1 MPRRNNREEILTEA
15 IQLFSAVGYAGV
27 SMRDIASA
35 CGLNVGSLYHHFS
48 NKQHLHLAAMQQAF
62 AGRSAK
68 LLEVLEDSAP
78 ALDKLMRL
86 IDVLCHLISKDQTF
100 SRLIQRELLDGD
112 EIRLKNLAEQVFEK
126 PARAFNQLCM
136 QLNPQLDPALL
147 ANSIIG
153 MVLYLFQSAPLRKN
167 LAGFQVEY
175 ETPEIISQHLQQL
188 LFQGLDQP
196 LATRGSV

>member
-1 MPRRNNREEILTEA
+1 MLRRNNREEILTEA
-15 IQLFSAVGYAGV
+15 IQQFSAVGYAGV
-27 SMRDIASA
+27 SMRDIARA
-35 CGLNVGSLYHHFS
+35 CDLNVGSLYHHFS

-62 AGRSAK
+62 SGRSAK

-78 ALDKLMRL
+78 ALDRLMRL
-86 IDVLCHLISKDQTF
+86 IDVLCHLISNDQTF
-100 SRLIQRELLDGD
+100 SRLVQRELLDGD

-126 PARAFNQLCM
+126 PARAFNQLCL

-167 LAGFQVEY
+167 LAGFQVEH

-188 LFQGLDQP
+188 LFQGLNRP